1 MLVSVII
8 PVYNRAA
15 YLPRLF
21 RSLVQQTYR
30 PLEIVLVDNG
40 SADSSRR
47 LCMAFKEEHHAAG
60 FSVVCLD
67 EAKRGCCACRNKGA
81 QTARGEYLYFF
92 DSDDEMGE
100 TFLEEA
106 VSLLPADMVCAPTTM
121 VMPDGRQVNRNAY
134 YTASAADHILTSMLS
149 TQSYIVRKSFFEKCG
164 GWNEALPRWNDWEM
178 GTRLLLSAPRLRWIR
193 DKHFHRIHQHADS
206 ISGQSIARDFRPLL
220 QSIAAVRADI
230 DRLATEG
237 REKQRACKALYAK
250 STLLAGHYLAS
261 GLTVEAALTL
271 RAVAGLPVGR
281 GFRTLAAA
289 LLAAAGQNVRGL
301 WRIFHLFV

>member
-1 MLVSVII
+1 MLISIII
-8 PVYNRAA
+8 PVYNREA

-21 RSLVQQTYR
+21 RSLVRQTYR

-47 LCMAFKEEHHAAG
+47 LCMAFKEEHQAAG

-67 EAKRGCCACRNKGA
+67 EARRGCCACRNRGA
-81 QTARGEYLYFF
+81 RAAAGEYLYFF

-106 VSLLPADMVCAPTTM
+106 VGLLPADMVCAPTTM
-121 VMPDGRQVNRNAY
+121 VMPDGRQVKRDVR

-149 TQSYIVRKSFFEKCG
+149 TQSYIVEKRFFENCG
-164 GWNEALPRWNDWEM
+164 SWNEALPRWNDWEM
-178 GTRLLLSAPRLRWIR
+178 GTRLLLHGPRLRWVR
-193 DKHFHRIHQHADS
+193 GRHFHHIYQHADS
-206 ISGQSIARDFRPLL
+206 ISGKSIAHDFGPLL
-220 QSIAAVRADI
+220 QSIAAVKEDI
-230 DRLATEG
+230 DRLTTDG
-237 REKQRACKALYAK
+237 KEKRRAYKALYAK
-250 STLLAGHYLAS
+250 TTLLAGQYLAS

-271 RAVAGLPVGR
+271 RTVAGLPVGR

>member
-149 TQSYIVRKSFFEKCG
+149 TQSYIVRKSFSRNVVAGTRPCPAGTTGKWAPASCFLPPACDG
-164 GWNEALPRWNDWEM
+164 SGISTSTASISTPTAFRGRALP
-178 GTRLLLSAPRLRWIR
+178 A
-193 DKHFHRIHQHADS
+193 
-206 ISGQSIARDFRPLL
+206 ISGRC
-220 QSIAAVRADI
+220 
-230 DRLATEG
+230 
-237 REKQRACKALYAK
+237 CKA
-250 STLLAGHYLAS
+250 S
-261 GLTVEAALTL
+261 
-271 RAVAGLPVGR
+271 PP
-281 GFRTLAAA
+281 
-289 LLAAAGQNVRGL
+289 
-301 WRIFHLFV
+301 